1 MLVPVAAPA
10 ATQPTTKATQIVR
23 ASQGW
28 RALQRPIRPGDIRTA
43 RVRLICLRARPAA
56 AATAGHL
63 RVRRRSGMLLVIIL
77 VLRGGQSVPWG
88 GPVRGRAG
96 TGADVSKPVMTA
108 LPVRPARL

>member
-1 MLVPVAAPA
+1 MTAAPRADWPTEPLGRMLVPAAAPA

-23 ASQGW
+23 ASHGW

-63 RVRRRSGMLLVIIL
+63 RGRRRSGMSLVIIL
-77 VLRGGQSVPWG
+77 VSDE
-88 GPVRGRAG
+88 VRA
-96 TGADVSKPVMTA
+96 
-108 LPVRPARL
+108 